1 MSLSTRYRR
10 LCSLLPTL
18 YFVTA
23 CVAMPA
29 QEDYLQQ
36 IQHEQSQVTPWTQ
49 INTATTQTALT
60 DLIQSES
67 LDQLLET
74 AFANNPS
81 LQQTLLTLQ
90 IRQAQLSQTDA
101 ARLPQISAGF
111 SAANEQDTTASYSS
125 NISINWQLDLWGKLK
140 ADSQAASLDI
150 DQQQLLY
157 QSSRDTLASQVIN
170 AWLNLTATQH
180 AIEIEQK
187 RLSTLTQNETFILQ
201 RYRSGIGNLE
211 DLDNARSAVSQSK
224 ASLENNRE
232 SYRQQHRQFRQ
243 LLGQSE
249 LPSIIETPTYPE
261 VQLSLADMPQQTLAR
276 RPDLQAAYIAIQA
289 ASLRTEVAYKDLLPS
304 LDLGAALTD
313 SASTPHESL
322 LASPVWSLLGQLTA
336 PLFQGGEL
344 RAATEIAELNTAY
357 SYQSYRETLLTAI
370 NEIEQTLSLETT
382 LDIQQQHIRQAL
394 KNSQNS
400 LEQYQRSYR
409 NGLVDILD
417 LLAVQQQTYDL
428 EAQLDDLIYQQLSN
442 RINLGLALGLG
453 VTS

>member
-18 YFVTA
+18 CFVTA
-23 CVAMPA
+23 CVTMPA

-125 NISINWQLDLWGKLK
+125 DISINWQLDLWGKLK

-150 DQQQLLY
+150 EQQHLLY
-157 QSSRDTLASQVIN
+157 QSARDTLASQVIN

-382 LDIQQQHIRQAL
+382 LAIQQQHIRQAL

-417 LLAVQQQTYDL
+417 LLAIQQQTYDL

>member
-18 YFVTA
+18 CFVTA
-23 CVAMPA
+23 CVTMPA

-125 NISINWQLDLWGKLK
+125 DISINWQLDLWGKLK

-150 DQQQLLY
+150 EQQHLLY
-157 QSSRDTLASQVIN
+157 QSARDTLASQVIN

-417 LLAVQQQTYDL
+417 LLAIQQQTYDL

>member
-10 LCSLLPTL
+10 LCSLLPAL
-18 YFVTA
+18 CFVTA
-23 CVAMPA
+23 CVTMPA

-36 IQHEQSQVTPWTQ
+36 IQHEQSQLTPWTQ

-150 DQQQLLY
+150 EQQQLLY
-157 QSSRDTLASQVIN
+157 QSARDTLASQVIN

-417 LLAVQQQTYDL
+417 LLAIQQQTYDL

>member
-1 MSLSTRYRR
+1 
-10 LCSLLPTL
+10 
-18 YFVTA
+18 
-23 CVAMPA
+23 MPA

-49 INTATTQTALT
+49 VNTATTQTALT

-150 DQQQLLY
+150 EQQQLLY
-157 QSSRDTLASQVIN
+157 QSARDTLASQVIN

-187 RLSTLTQNETFILQ
+187 RLATLTKNETFILQ

-224 ASLENNRE
+224 ASLENNHE
-232 SYRQQHRQFRQ
+232 SYRQQHREFRQ

-304 LDLGAALTD
+304 LDLGAALTE

-336 PLFQGGEL
+336 PLFQGREL

-357 SYQSYRETLLTAI
+357 SYQSYREILLTAI

>member
-1 MSLSTRYRR
+1 
-10 LCSLLPTL
+10 
-18 YFVTA
+18 
-23 CVAMPA
+23 MPA

-150 DQQQLLY
+150 EQQQLLY
-157 QSSRDTLASQVIN
+157 QSARDTLASQVIN

-453 VTS
+453 VTP

>member
-10 LCSLLPTL
+10 LCSLLPTFC
-18 YFVTA
+18 FVTA
-23 CVAMPA
+23 CVTMPA

-150 DQQQLLY
+150 EQQQLLY
-157 QSSRDTLASQVIN
+157 QSARDTLASQVIN

-453 VTS
+453 VTP

>member
-1 MSLSTRYRR
+1 
-10 LCSLLPTL
+10 
-18 YFVTA
+18 
-23 CVAMPA
+23 MPA

-125 NISINWQLDLWGKLK
+125 DISINWQLDLWGKLK

-150 DQQQLLY
+150 EQQHLLY
-157 QSSRDTLASQVIN
+157 QSARDTLASQVIN

-417 LLAVQQQTYDL
+417 LLAIQQQTYDL

>member
-36 IQHEQSQVTPWTQ
+36 IQHEQSQVNPWTQ

-150 DQQQLLY
+150 EQQQLLY
-157 QSSRDTLASQVIN
+157 QSARDTLASQVIN

-276 RPDLQAAYIAIQA
+276 RPDLQAAYIAIKA

-304 LDLGAALTD
+304 INLGAALTD